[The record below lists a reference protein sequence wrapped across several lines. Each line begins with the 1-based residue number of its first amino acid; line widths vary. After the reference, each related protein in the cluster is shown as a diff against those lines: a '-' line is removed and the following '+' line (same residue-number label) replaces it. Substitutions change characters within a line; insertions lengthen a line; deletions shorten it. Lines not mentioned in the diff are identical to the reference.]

1 MKKVIGIDLGFGF
14 CKVFSDNGIHMF
26 PSVIGPCDET
36 ALKVSGLK
44 NPAFE
49 HETVFLDNQR
59 YLIGGS
65 AVKYAD
71 RIYLARE
78 KDWMETA
85 TYRCLLYHSLR
96 LSGVYSNAHSPEDIV
111 IATGLPVTHYRSC
124 RGKLVELIKKMAHPD
139 ISVKVTLQPLGSY
152 FDFFLDDNGVVRDR
166 ELISGRIGI
175 IDIGFYT
182 TDYVTVE
189 DLDLVKNLLDT
200 SEGGMSSVYQDIARD
215 IYSGYGVKKEVYE
228 VEKVL
233 RDGYVKVYGEK
244 KAVTD
249 LVRPRL
255 DSFAREI
262 ESTARVL
269 WKDGAAIDRILITGG
284 GAEALK
290 SYLDFYKH
298 TVFVPESQI
307 ANVRGYVKFTGS
319 LRRHE

>member
-1 MKKVIGIDLGFGF
+1 MRRIIGVDLGFGF
-14 CKVFSDNGIHMF
+14 CKVFSENDIHIF
-26 PSVIGPCDET
+26 PSVIGPCDD
-36 ALKVSGLK
+36 AAMKVSGLK

-49 HETVFLDNQR
+49 HETVFLDNRR
-59 YLIGGS
+59 YLIGES
-65 AVKYAD
+65 AIKYAD
-71 RIYLARE
+71 RVYLARE
-78 KDWMETA
+78 KDWMETSN
-85 TYRCLLYHSLR
+85 YRCLLYHSLR
-96 LSGVYSNAHSPEDIV
+96 IAGLYSNTHAPEDIV

-152 FDFFLDDNGVVRDR
+152 FDYFLDDNGVVLDR

-215 IYSGYGVKKEVYE
+215 IYSVYGVKKEVHE

-233 RDGYVKVYGEK
+233 RDGSVKVYGDK
-244 KAVTD
+244 KDVAD
-249 LVRPRL
+249 LVGPRL

-269 WKDGAAIDRILITGG
+269 WKDGAGIDRILITGG
-284 GAEALK
+284 GAEAMK

-298 TVFVPESQI
+298 TIFVPESQI
-307 ANVRGYVKFTGS
+307 ANVRGYVKFAGS
-319 LRRHE
+319 LRRHD

>member
-1 MKKVIGIDLGFGF
+1 MRRIIGVDLGFGF
-14 CKVFSDNGIHMF
+14 CKVFSDNGIHIF
-26 PSVIGPCDET
+26 PSVIGPCDD
-36 ALKVSGLK
+36 AAMKVSGLK

-49 HETVFLDNQR
+49 HETVFLDNRR
-59 YLIGGS
+59 YLIGES
-65 AVKYAD
+65 AIKYAD
-71 RIYLARE
+71 RVYLARE
-78 KDWMETA
+78 KDWMETS

-96 LSGVYSNAHSPEDIV
+96 IAGLYSNTHAPEDIV

-152 FDFFLDDNGVVRDR
+152 FDYFLDDNGVVLDR

-215 IYSGYGVKKEVYE
+215 IYSVYGVKKEVHE

-233 RDGYVKVYGEK
+233 RDGYVKVYGDK
-244 KAVTD
+244 KDVAD
-249 LVRPRL
+249 LVGPRL

-269 WKDGAAIDRILITGG
+269 WKDGAGIDRILITGG
-284 GAEALK
+284 GAEAMK

-298 TVFVPESQI
+298 TIFVPESQI
-307 ANVRGYVKFTGS
+307 ANVRGYVKFAGS
-319 LRRHE
+319 LRRHD

>member
-1 MKKVIGIDLGFGF
+1 MRRIIGIDLGFGF
-14 CKVFSDNGIHMF
+14 CKVFSDNGIHIF
-26 PSVIGPCDET
+26 PSVIGPCDD
-36 ALKVSGLK
+36 AAMKVSGLK

-49 HETVFLDNQR
+49 HETVFLDNRR
-59 YLIGGS
+59 YLIGES
-65 AVKYAD
+65 AIKYAG
-71 RIYLARE
+71 RVYLARE
-78 KDWMETA
+78 KDWMETS

-96 LSGVYSNAHSPEDIV
+96 LAEVYSNTHAPEDIV

-152 FDFFLDDNGVVRDR
+152 FDYFLDDNGVVLDR

-215 IYSGYGVKKEVYE
+215 IYSVYGVKKEVHE

-244 KAVTD
+244 KDVAD

-255 DSFAREI
+255 DSFANEI

-269 WKDGAAIDRILITGG
+269 WKDGAGIDRILVTGG

-307 ANVRGYVKFTGS
+307 ANVRGYVKFAGS
-319 LRRHE
+319 LRRHD

>member
-1 MKKVIGIDLGFGF
+1 MRRIIGVDLGFGF
-14 CKVFSDNGIHMF
+14 CKVLSDNGIHIF
-26 PSVIGPCDET
+26 PSVIGPCDDA

-49 HETVFLDNQR
+49 HETVFLDNRR
-59 YLIGGS
+59 YLIGES
-65 AVKYAD
+65 AIKYAD

-78 KDWMETA
+78 KDWMETS

-96 LSGVYSNAHSPEDIV
+96 LAGVYSNTHAPEDIV

-152 FDFFLDDNGVVRDR
+152 FDYFLDDNGVVLDR

-215 IYSGYGVKKEVYE
+215 IYSVYGVKKEVHE
-228 VEKVL
+228 VEQVL

-244 KAVTD
+244 KEVAD

-307 ANVRGYVKFTGS
+307 ANVRGYVKFAGS
-319 LRRHE
+319 LRRHD